1 MALRHSFMVKH
12 FLIASAAV
20 LSLSACATAEKLS
33 PDFLKPDHQPPT
45 HKTMTVS
52 DSFVA
57 AETRLREAIGARD
70 LTLFTI
76 IDHSAG
82 ATLVGRDIDQ
92 SKLFI
97 FGNPKGGTPLM
108 EAAPK
113 MGMDLPLKIL
123 IYTDEAGRT
132 VVSYTNIKALAA
144 QHRIEGQD
152 ERLEVIADMLRDV
165 AREAAG

>member
-1 MALRHSFMVKH
+1 MA
-12 FLIASAAV
+12 
-20 LSLSACATAEKLS
+20 
-33 PDFLKPDHQPPT
+33 PPPDHRT
-45 HKTMTVS
+45 VTVS

-82 ATLVGRDIDQ
+82 ATLVGRDIGQ

-123 IYTDEAGRT
+123 IYTDEASRT

>member
-1 MALRHSFMVKH
+1 MS
-12 FLIASAAV
+12 
-20 LSLSACATAEKLS
+20 
-33 PDFLKPDHQPPT
+33 
-45 HKTMTVS
+45 VS

-70 LTLFTI
+70 LTLFST

-82 ATLVGRDIDQ
+82 ATLAGRDIGQ

-108 EAAPK
+108 QAAPQ
-113 MGMDLPLKIL
+113 MGMDLPLKVL
-123 IYTDEAGRT
+123 IYTNAAGRT
-132 VVSYTNIKALAA
+132 EVSYTNIKALAV

-152 ERLEVIADMLRDV
+152 ERLKTMAEMLEAV
-165 AREAAG
+165 ARETVG

>member
-1 MALRHSFMVKH
+1 MKH
-12 FLIASAAV
+12 LLIAAV
-20 LSLSACATAEKLS
+20 ALLSLSACATAEKLS
-33 PDFLKPDHQPPT
+33 PEFLKREHQPPA

-82 ATLVGRDIDQ
+82 ATLVGRDIGQ

-97 FGNPKGGTPLM
+97 FGNPKGGVPLM
-108 EAAPK
+108 QAAPQ
-113 MGMDLPLKIL
+113 MGMDLPLKVL
-123 IYTDEAGRT
+123 IYTNAAGRT
-132 VVSYTNIKALAA
+132 EVAYTNIKDLAA

-152 ERLEVIADMLRDV
+152 ARLDTIADMLEDV

>member
-1 MALRHSFMVKH
+1 MKH
-12 FLIASAAV
+12 FFIAAAAL
-20 LSLSACATAEKLS
+20 LSLSACATADKLS
-33 PDFLKPDHQPPT
+33 PEFLKRDHQPPA
-45 HKTMTVS
+45 HKTMAVA

-57 AETRLREAIGARD
+57 AEARLREAIGARD

-82 ATLVGRDIDQ
+82 ATLVGRDIGQ

-108 EAAPK
+108 QAAPQ
-113 MGMDLPLKIL
+113 MGIDLPLKVL
-123 IYTDEAGRT
+123 IYTNAAGRT
-132 VVSYTNIKALAA
+132 DIAYTNIKALAA

-152 ERLEVIADMLRDV
+152 ARLDTIAGMLEDV

>member
-1 MALRHSFMVKH
+1 MRHSWPVKH
-12 FLIASAAV
+12 LLIASAAL
-20 LSLSACATAEKLS
+20 LSLSACAS
-33 PDFLKPDHQPPT
+33 VPPPPDH
-45 HKTMTVS
+45 KTVTVS

-70 LTLFTI
+70 LTLFSI

-82 ATLVGRDIDQ
+82 ATLVGRDIGQ

-97 FGNPKGGTPLM
+97 FGNPKGGAPLM
-108 EAAPK
+108 QAAPQI
-113 MGMDLPLKIL
+113 GLDLPLKVL
-123 IYTDEAGRT
+123 IHTNAAGRT

-152 ERLEVIADMLRDV
+152 ARLETMAEMLEAV

>member
-1 MALRHSFMVKH
+1 M
-12 FLIASAAV
+12 LIASAAL
-20 LSLSACATAEKLS
+20 LSLSACASA
-33 PDFLKPDHQPPT
+33 PPPPPPDH
-45 HKTMTVS
+45 KTVTVS

-82 ATLVGRDIDQ
+82 ATLVGRDIGQ

-97 FGNPKGGTPLM
+97 FGNPKGGTPLIQ
-108 EAAPK
+108 AAPQ
-113 MGMDLPLKIL
+113 MGLDLPLKIL

-132 VVSYTNIKALAA
+132 AVSYTNIKALAA

-152 ERLEVIADMLRDV
+152 ARLDTIADMLRAV
-165 AREAAG
+165 ARETAG

>member
-1 MALRHSFMVKH
+1 MS
-12 FLIASAAV
+12 
-20 LSLSACATAEKLS
+20 
-33 PDFLKPDHQPPT
+33 
-45 HKTMTVS
+45 VS

-70 LTLFTI
+70 LTLFSI

-82 ATLVGRDIDQ
+82 ATLAGRDIGQ

-108 EAAPK
+108 QAAPQ
-113 MGMDLPLKIL
+113 MGMDLPLKVL
-123 IYTDEAGRT
+123 IYTNAAGRT
-132 VVSYTNIKALAA
+132 EVSYTNIKALAV

-152 ERLEVIADMLRDV
+152 ERLKTMAEMLETV